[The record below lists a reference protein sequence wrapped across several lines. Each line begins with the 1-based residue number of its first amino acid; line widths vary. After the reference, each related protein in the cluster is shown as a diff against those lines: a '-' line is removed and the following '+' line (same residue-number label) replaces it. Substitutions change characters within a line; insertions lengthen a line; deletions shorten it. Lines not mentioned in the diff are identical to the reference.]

1 MRTNTLAI
9 AAALSD
15 QELLVRI
22 ESLAGREREAT
33 VELIAHLAAL
43 DLRPSVFAAQ
53 GSGTLFGY
61 CTEVLRL
68 SEDAAC
74 NRIEAARVCRRY
86 PVVLDLLS
94 SGALTLTSVRMLGPH
109 LTAENHEAVLARA
122 SGRRRRDLE
131 ALVAELAPRPDVPTS
146 VRKLPEPRVA
156 AAPAWSTLLEPA
168 APAAP
173 VTGTTEPPPLPAAM
187 TEPAASVAPAQRPVV
202 QAIAPERYR
211 VQFTIGRE
219 THEKLRRLQDL
230 LRSDRDPATLF
241 DRGIT
246 LLLEKVERTRLGK
259 TRKPRP
265 PRPVIRRA
273 ADDDIRTPPPDDP
286 YMPAAVRRAVWERD
300 GGRCAFVSK
309 DGRRC
314 TECRFLEF
322 HHLVARARGGRATV
336 ENISLRCR
344 RHNQYEADLIFG
356 PRGASTVPEAVRSDG
371 VRTRMPVTAAT

>member
-1 MRTNTLAI
+1 MTTNTLAI

-22 ESLAGREREAT
+22 ESLAGRERDAT

-53 GSGTLFGY
+53 GSGSLFGY
-61 CTEVLRL
+61 CTEILRL

-74 NRIEAARVCRRY
+74 NRIEAARTCRRF
-86 PVVLDLLS
+86 PVILDLLS

-146 VRKLPEPRVA
+146 VRKLPGPRTA
-156 AAPAWSTLLEPA
+156 AAPPSPTLLECA

-173 VTGTTEPPPLPAAM
+173 VTEPPPLPAAM
-187 TEPAASVAPAQRPVV
+187 TEPAASLAPAQRPVV
-202 QAIAPERYR
+202 QAIAPERDR

-219 THEKLRRLQDL
+219 THAKLRRLQDL

-259 TRKPRP
+259 TSKPRP
-265 PRPVIRRA
+265 PQPIRRA

-286 YMPAAVRRAVWERD
+286 YIPAAVRRAVWERD

-309 DGRRC
+309 DGRGC

-322 HHLVARARGGRATV
+322 HHIRARALGGRATV

-356 PRGASTVPEAVRSDG
+356 PCGASTVPEAMTSDG
-371 VRTRMPVTAAT
+371 VKRSMPVTAAT